1 MNTRGVNAIIEKEDL
16 KLFKQLFQ
24 DMEEVVDHLKGLNPG
39 DPILLYDAGG
49 YITAETESGTLLT
62 YDTLGRL
69 TQVSNATGAVIGQ
82 YTYDGMNRR
91 ITKTTGGVT
100 TVFIYDIYNN
110 LIGEYDGS
118 TGNTTKEYIYLGSKP
133 LAMITEPT
141 TSSSSGCG
149 SINVGSG
156 CSTVGISVGNRGS
169 MGMGAIDGFIYLF
182 PLIGIAIIR
191 IGKKARKHKLDI
203 IGLLTIGGM
212 VILIVMVSRQTH
224 AQVSGEQVYY
234 YHLDHLGTPIE
245 MTDQNQNVVWQAS
258 YDPFGQATIALSM
271 VIY

>member
-1 MNTRGVNAIIEKEDL
+1 MT
-16 KLFKQLFQ
+16 
-24 DMEEVVDHLKGLNPG
+24 
-39 DPILLYDAGG
+39 Y
-49 YITAETESGTLLT
+49 TGTLLT

-91 ITKTTGGVT
+91 ITKTTGGT
-100 TVFIYDIYNN
+100 TIIYLYDIYNN

-149 SINVGSG
+149 SISVGSG

-169 MGMGAIDGFIYLF
+169 MGMGAIDGFI
-182 PLIGIAIIR
+182 
-191 IGKKARKHKLDI
+191 
-203 IGLLTIGGM
+203 
-212 VILIVMVSRQTH
+212 
-224 AQVSGEQVYY
+224 
-234 YHLDHLGTPIE
+234 
-245 MTDQNQNVVWQAS
+245 
-258 YDPFGQATIALSM
+258 
-271 VIY
+271 